1 MAKQKFALVA
11 TGLVLVACAAVAYTL
26 EAYGLSISLG
36 GLGGIMA
43 LTVPPSFA
51 ARGDT
56 DQRIHVI
63 RFRFQQAVNL
73 ASFAAGRKLCRLPA
87 RAFLHSVMLHKSVA
101 FNSATTDT
109 IQLGITQTGAEIL
122 AATDIK
128 TAAGFVNATAAAGLG
143 LVVTGTGEV
152 DLWARYLQSGAVAT
166 AGDVTV
172 VITYAL
178 DDNTV

>member
-43 LTVPPSFA
+43 LTVPPSFP

-56 DQRIHVI
+56 DQRLHTI
-63 RFRFQQAVNL
+63 RFRFQQSVNL
-73 ASFAAGRKLCRLPA
+73 ASFAAGRKLCRIPN
-87 RAFLHSVMLHKSVA
+87 RAFIHSIKLYKTTA

-109 IQLGITQTGAEIL
+109 IQLGSTAAGVDIL
-122 AATDIK
+122 AATTIQGVGYVDL
-128 TAAGFVNATAAAGLG
+128 TAAAGLG
-143 LVVTGTGEV
+143 MVVANEF
-152 DLWARYLQSGAVAT
+152 DLFAKYVQSGAVAT
-166 AGDVTV
+166 AGDVSV
-172 VITYAL
+172 LISYSL
-178 DDNTV
+178 DDNVS